1 MALRVGESGTVSLV
15 LMNGQDLLTVEFILN
30 YDPSF
35 VEAMD
40 VVPGTLLTLDGG
52 TVGLEKGLESGRA
65 RAKLTRIK
73 GTSGSGV
80 VATVAFRGVAPGQ
93 TTVNLESLVVTS
105 TFGTEKPGLPAPVQV
120 SVAPAG
126 KEAQP

>member
-1 MALRVGESGTVSLV
+1 VGESGTVSLV

>member
-1 MALRVGESGTVSLV
+1 MDA
-15 LMNGQDLLTVEFILN
+15 QDLVTVEFILN
-30 YDPSF
+30 SDPSF
-35 VEAMD
+35 IETMD
-40 VVPGTLLTLDGG
+40 VVAGTLLTLDGG

-80 VATVAFRGVAPGQ
+80 VATVSFRGVAPGQ

-105 TFGTEKPGLPAPVQV
+105 TFGTERPAMPAPVQV

-126 KEAQP
+126 KEALP